1 MGVVGQVE
9 AFGLSIAE
17 IAILVGAL
25 FFLAE
30 LLGVSR
36 SSRTLRKTNRDLGDR
51 VTALEDLVG
60 SLRTKAAEDDAMIA
74 ALQSEMSVMRERDQ
88 PHLLDALKTHD
99 AFVAGLAAEAR
110 TWQERHETSAETRTA
125 AVLQVLSQ
133 IRDNL
138 QPKGDPS

>member
-1 MGVVGQVE
+1 MGVVGQVQ

-17 IAILVGAL
+17 LAVLVGAL

-60 SLRTKAAEDDAMIA
+60 SLRTKAAEDDALIA
-74 ALQSEMSVMRERDQ
+74 ALQSEMTVMKERDQ
-88 PHLLDALKTHD
+88 GHVLDALKTHD
-99 AFVAGLAAEAR
+99 VFVAGLAQEAR
-110 TWQERHETSAETRTA
+110 TWQERHETAAETRTT
-125 AVLQVLSQ
+125 AVLHVLSQ

-138 QPKGDPS
+138 QPKGEPS